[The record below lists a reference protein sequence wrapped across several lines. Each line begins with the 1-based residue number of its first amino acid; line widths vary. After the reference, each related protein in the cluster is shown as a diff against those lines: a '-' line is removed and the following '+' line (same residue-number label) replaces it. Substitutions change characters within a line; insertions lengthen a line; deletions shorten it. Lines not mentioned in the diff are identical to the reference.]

1 MNIKLI
7 TVKEIEATLSL
18 GHTKIAELIRT
29 GELETL
35 KIGRRRYTTPAM
47 LEAFIE
53 RKIAEQAAA

>member
-53 RKIAEQAAA
+53 RMIAEQAAA